1 MAQDQE
7 LGDIMIDFLSSN
19 NDKLYTMT
27 ALYNDITTS
36 IPSLQIKDTLKRN
49 EFNEKFR
56 IEFLTLE
63 NKYKGVYR
71 FIINERQYIIWSL
84 ESYDKLYETHIKNT
98 QENRTETNT
107 QNRTEINTHN
117 RTETNT
123 NANRTN
129 NLYINTEIET
139 TNYYEMIK
147 SYINSGEYKYIYG
160 DIRVDGIN
168 NAIHLFVINNDIN
181 NLRKISEI
189 HKINWI
195 LRNRNNKSCLEL
207 AKDNKNCEMIEYIL
221 TNIHDEAILNLK
233 NIMESQKLVQ
243 KEIYD
248 RSNKVSIE
256 NINLVN
262 ENKKLKSKNY
272 ELEFKNNKLSKFN
285 YIAGISLIF
294 FLYRWICDKY

>member
-1 MAQDQE
+1 MAQE
-7 LGDIMIDFLSSN
+7 LDLGETIIDYLSSN
-19 NDKLYTMT
+19 SDKLYTMT
-27 ALYNDITTS
+27 ALYNEITS
-36 IPSLQIKDTLKRN
+36 SVLSLQIKDTLKRN

-98 QENRTETNT
+98 Q
-107 QNRTEINTHN
+107 N

-123 NANRTN
+123 NPVRTN

-168 NAIHLFVINNDIN
+168 NSIHLFVINNDIH
-181 NLRKISEI
+181 NLRKINEI
-189 HKINWI
+189 HKIDWTI
-195 LRNRNNKSCLEL
+195 RNRNNKSCLEL
-207 AKDNKNCEMIEYIL
+207 ARENRNCEMIEYIL
-221 TNIHDEAILNLK
+221 TNINDEAILNLK
-233 NIMESQKLVQ
+233 NIMESQKIVQ
-243 KEIYD
+243 KDIYD
-248 RSNKVSIE
+248 RSNKISLE
-256 NINLVN
+256 NVNLVN
-262 ENKKLKSKNY
+262 ENQEFKTNNH
-272 ELEFKNNKLSKFN
+272 ELEVKCERLYKFN
-285 YIAGISLIF
+285 YITSISLIYF
-294 FLYRWICDKY
+294 MCKWIFGDL

>member
-1 MAQDQE
+1 MAQE
-7 LGDIMIDFLSSN
+7 LDLGETIIDYLSSN
-19 NDKLYTMT
+19 SDKLYTMT
-27 ALYNDITTS
+27 ALYNEITS
-36 IPSLQIKDTLKRN
+36 SVLSLQIKDTLKRN

-98 QENRTETNT
+98 QK
-107 QNRTEINTHN
+107 

-123 NANRTN
+123 NPVRTN

-168 NAIHLFVINNDIN
+168 NSIHLFVINNDIH
-181 NLRKISEI
+181 NLRKINEI
-189 HKINWI
+189 HKIDWTI
-195 LRNRNNKSCLEL
+195 RNRNNKSCLEL
-207 AKDNKNCEMIEYIL
+207 ARENRNCEMIEYIL
-221 TNIHDEAILNLK
+221 TNINDEAILNLK
-233 NIMESQKLVQ
+233 NIMESQKIVQ
-243 KEIYD
+243 KDIYD
-248 RSNKVSIE
+248 RSNKISLE
-256 NINLVN
+256 NVNLVN
-262 ENKKLKSKNY
+262 ENQEFKTNNH
-272 ELEFKNNKLSKFN
+272 ELEVKCERLYKFN
-285 YIAGISLIF
+285 YITSISLIYF
-294 FLYRWICDKY
+294 MCKWIFGDL

>member
-7 LGDIMIDFLSSN
+7 LGEIIIDYLSSN
-19 NDKLYTMT
+19 SDKLYTMT
-27 ALYNDITTS
+27 ALYNEITS
-36 IPSLQIKDTLKRN
+36 SMPSLQIKDTQKRN

-98 QENRTETNT
+98 QNRTETIT
-107 QNRTEINTHN
+107 SSIK
-117 RTETNT
+117 TND
-123 NANRTN
+123 
-129 NLYINTEIET
+129 LYINTEIET

-168 NAIHLFVINNDIN
+168 NAIHLFVINNDIH

-189 HKINWI
+189 HKIDWTV
-195 LRNRNNKSCLEL
+195 RNRNNKSCLEL
-207 AKDNKNCEMIEYIL
+207 ARENKNCEMIEYIL
-221 TNIHDEAILNLK
+221 NNIHDESILNLK
-233 NIMESQKLVQ
+233 NIMESQKSVQ

-248 RSNKVSIE
+248 RSNRLSLD
-256 NINLVN
+256 NMNLVN
-262 ENKKLKSKNY
+262 ENQELKYTNHDLETRCSKLWKINY
-272 ELEFKNNKLSKFN
+272 MTGL
-285 YIAGISLIF
+285 ALIF
-294 FLYRWICDKY
+294 FVCKWVLNVN

>member
-1 MAQDQE
+1 MTQDQE
-7 LGDIMIDFLSSN
+7 LGEIIIDYLSSN
-19 NDKLYTMT
+19 SDEPYTMT
-27 ALYNDITTS
+27 ALYHEITS
-36 IPSLQIKDTLKRN
+36 SVPVLQIKDTQKRN

-84 ESYDKLYETHIKNT
+84 ESYDKIYETHIKNI
-98 QENRTETNT
+98 QNRTEPNT
-107 QNRTEINTHN
+107 QNRTETFTSSIK
-117 RTETNT
+117 
-123 NANRTN
+123 TN

-207 AKDNKNCEMIEYIL
+207 AKDNKNGEMIEYIL

-233 NIMESQKLVQ
+233 NIMESQKLIQ

-248 RSNKVSIE
+248 RSNKVSLE

-285 YIAGISLIF
+285 YIAGISLIY

>member
-1 MAQDQE
+1 MAQE
-7 LGDIMIDFLSSN
+7 LDLGETMIDYLSSKS
-19 NDKLYTMT
+19 DKLYTMT

-36 IPSLQIKDTLKRN
+36 VPSLQIKDTLKRN

-84 ESYDKLYETHIKNT
+84 ESYDNLYQKHIKNT
-98 QENRTETNT
+98 QENRTEPYT
-107 QNRTEINTHN
+107 QN

-123 NANRTN
+123 NAFRTSD
-129 NLYINTEIET
+129 LYINTEIET

-168 NAIHLFVINNDIN
+168 NAIHLFVINNDIT

-189 HKINWI
+189 HKINWT

-207 AKDNKNCEMIEYIL
+207 AKENKNCEMIEYIL

-233 NIMESQKLVQ
+233 NIMESQKAVQ
-243 KEIYD
+243 KDIYD
-248 RSNKVSIE
+248 RSNKINIE
-256 NINLVN
+256 NVNLTN
-262 ENKKLKSKNY
+262 ENQELKSKNY
-272 ELEFKNNKLSKFN
+272 KLEVKNNKLSN
-285 YIAGISLIF
+285 IYYIASIPLIY
-294 FLYRWICDKY
+294 FLYKWICDKY

>member
-1 MAQDQE
+1 MAREQDLE
-7 LGDIMIDFLSSN
+7 LDLGETIIDYLSSN
-19 NDKLYTMT
+19 SDKLYTMT
-27 ALYNDITTS
+27 ALYNEITS
-36 IPSLQIKDTLKRN
+36 SVLSLQIKDTLKRN

-98 QENRTETNT
+98 Q
-107 QNRTEINTHN
+107 N

-123 NANRTN
+123 NPVRTN

-168 NAIHLFVINNDIN
+168 NSIHLFVINNDIH
-181 NLRKISEI
+181 NLRKINEI
-189 HKINWI
+189 HKIDWTI
-195 LRNRNNKSCLEL
+195 RNRNNKSCLEL
-207 AKDNKNCEMIEYIL
+207 ARENRNCEMIEYIL
-221 TNIHDEAILNLK
+221 TNINDEAILNLK
-233 NIMESQKLVQ
+233 NIMESQKIVQ
-243 KEIYD
+243 KDIYD
-248 RSNKVSIE
+248 RSNKISLE
-256 NINLVN
+256 NVNLVN
-262 ENKKLKSKNY
+262 ENQEFKTNNH
-272 ELEFKNNKLSKFN
+272 ELEVKCERLYKFN
-285 YIAGISLIF
+285 YITSISLIYF
-294 FLYRWICDKY
+294 MCKWIFGDL

>member
-1 MAQDQE
+1 MAQE
-7 LGDIMIDFLSSN
+7 LDLGETMIDYLSSKS
-19 NDKLYTMT
+19 DKLYTMT
-27 ALYNDITTS
+27 ALYIEITTS
-36 IPSLQIKDTLKRN
+36 VPSLQIKDTLKRN

-98 QENRTETNT
+98 QENRTEPYT
-107 QNRTEINTHN
+107 QNRTES
-117 RTETNT
+117 NT
-123 NANRTN
+123 NAVKTN
-129 NLYINTEIET
+129 DLYINTEIET

-189 HKINWI
+189 HKINWT

-207 AKDNKNCEMIEYIL
+207 AKENKNCEMIEYIL

-233 NIMESQKLVQ
+233 NIMESQKSVQ
-243 KEIYD
+243 KDIYD
-248 RSNKVSIE
+248 RSNKINLE
-256 NINLVN
+256 NVNLVN
-262 ENKKLKSKNY
+262 KNQELKTKNY
-272 ELEFKNNKLSKFN
+272 ELEVKNDKLLKFS
-285 YIAGISLIF
+285 YITGISIIYF
-294 FLYRWICDKY
+294 ICKWICGEY